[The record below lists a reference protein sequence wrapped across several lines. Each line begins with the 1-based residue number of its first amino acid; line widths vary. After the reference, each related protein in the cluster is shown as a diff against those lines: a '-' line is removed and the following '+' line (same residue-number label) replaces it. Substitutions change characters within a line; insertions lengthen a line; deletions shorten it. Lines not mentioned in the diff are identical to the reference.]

1 MVTGINQK
9 NMFSVLDEQQETQKT
24 QVVEQKT
31 QVVEQKTQVVEQ
43 KTQVVEQK
51 THVRSTF
58 KGREA
63 TPLVR
68 KAIQKTP
75 NNVESRDVK
84 EQTHNN
90 LQSTKFVVATRYL
103 ERGNAYNTNTS
114 NTRPPRPDYDP
125 ANYTCTKACT
135 RALLQENGKYGVCT
149 RTSCTF
155 AHSLD
160 ELRTTICRF
169 DASCKTING
178 TYRSDWTIDTS
189 KVCRYQ
195 HSNETKTAWSRR
207 TGQPIPALPQT
218 KICQPDAEA
227 QTLVHTHIKQL
238 HKLKQQQNLM
248 QQIHAHSYVAPTE
261 EIALTEEIAPQSLT
275 EEIAAP
281 QSQTEEIAPQS
292 QIEEVA
298 PQRPTEEIAPQRP
311 TEEIAP
317 QRLNEHVVYESR
329 ESYNHVFPSQ
339 NFEYSPRRNRSLS
352 PVRHNYEHV
361 ITVPTKEL
369 AEVVVKSM
377 FDREIYNFRIILG

>member
-75 NNVESRDVK
+75 NNVESRGVK

-103 ERGNAYNTNTS
+103 ERGNAYNTNAST
-114 NTRPPRPDYDP
+114 TRPPPRPDYDP

-238 HKLKQQQNLM
+238 HKLKQQQNLI
-248 QQIHAHSYVAPTE
+248 QQIHMHSYVAPTE

-281 QSQTEEIAPQS
+281 QSQTEEIAPQ
-292 QIEEVA
+292 
-298 PQRPTEEIAPQRP
+298 RPTEEIVELVDNAMVY
-311 TEEIAP
+311 TEAVAH
-317 QRLNEHVVYESR
+317 QRLNEHVVYEPR

>member
-9 NMFSVLDEQQETQKT
+9 NMFSVLDEQQET
-24 QVVEQKT
+24 
-31 QVVEQKTQVVEQ
+31 QKTQVVEQ

-75 NNVESRDVK
+75 NNVESRGVK

-103 ERGNAYNTNTS
+103 ERGNAYNTNAST
-114 NTRPPRPDYDP
+114 TRPPPRPDYDP

-227 QTLVHTHIKQL
+227 QTLVHTHIKQ
-238 HKLKQQQNLM
+238 QQNLI
-248 QQIHAHSYVAPTE
+248 QQIHMHSYVAPTE

-281 QSQTEEIAPQS
+281 QSQTEEIAPQ
-292 QIEEVA
+292 
-298 PQRPTEEIAPQRP
+298 RPTEEIVELVDNAMVY
-311 TEEIAP
+311 TEAVAP
-317 QRLNEHVVYESR
+317 QRLNEHVVYEPR

>member
-9 NMFSVLDEQQETQKT
+9 NMFSVLDEQQET
-24 QVVEQKT
+24 QKT

-75 NNVESRDVK
+75 NNVESRGVK

-103 ERGNAYNTNTS
+103 ERGNAYNTNAST
-114 NTRPPRPDYDP
+114 TRPPPRPDYDP

-248 QQIHAHSYVAPTE
+248 QQIHTHSYVALTEEIDPTE
-261 EIALTEEIAPQSLT
+261 EIALTEEIVL
-275 EEIAAP
+275 
-281 QSQTEEIAPQS
+281 TEEIAPQRPT
-292 QIEEVA
+292 EEIAPQRLTEEIA

-317 QRLNEHVVYESR
+317 QRLNDHVVYEQ
-329 ESYNHVFPSQ
+329 SYNHVFPSQ
-339 NFEYSPRRNRSLS
+339 NFEYSSSRRNRSLS

-369 AEVVVKSM
+369 AEVVVQSM
-377 FDREIYNFRIILG
+377 FDREIYNFRIILA

>member
-9 NMFSVLDEQQETQKT
+9 NMFSVLDEQQET
-24 QVVEQKT
+24 QKT

-103 ERGNAYNTNTS
+103 ERGNAYNTNAST
-114 NTRPPRPDYDP
+114 TRPPPRPDYDP

-169 DASCKTING
+169 DASCKTINC

-227 QTLVHTHIKQL
+227 QTLVHTHIKHL
-238 HKLKQQQNLM
+238 HKLKQQQNLI
-248 QQIHAHSYVAPTE
+248 QQIHTHSYVAPTEEIAPQRLTEEIAPTE
-261 EIALTEEIAPQSLT
+261 EIALTEEIAPQRLT
-275 EEIAAP
+275 EEI
-281 QSQTEEIAPQS
+281 
-292 QIEEVA
+292 A

-317 QRLNEHVVYESR
+317 QRLNDQ
-329 ESYNHVFPSQ
+329 SYNHVFPSQ
-339 NFEYSPRRNRSLS
+339 NFEYSSSRRNRSLS

-369 AEVVVKSM
+369 AEVVVQSM
-377 FDREIYNFRIILG
+377 FDREIYNFRIILA

>member
-24 QVVEQKT
+24 QAVEQKT
-31 QVVEQKTQVVEQ
+31 QEVEQKTQAVEQ
-43 KTQVVEQK
+43 KTQAVEQK
-51 THVRSTF
+51 TQTRSTF

-63 TPLVR
+63 TLLVR

-75 NNVESRDVK
+75 NNVESRSVK

-103 ERGNAYNTNTS
+103 ERGNAS
-114 NTRPPRPDYDP
+114 NTRPQRPDYNP

-149 RTSCTF
+149 RVSCTF

-178 TYRSDWTIDTS
+178 TYRSDWTTDTS
-189 KVCRYQ
+189 KVCQYQ

-218 KICQPDAEA
+218 KICQP
-227 QTLVHTHIKQL
+227 
-238 HKLKQQQNLM
+238 
-248 QQIHAHSYVAPTE
+248 
-261 EIALTEEIAPQSLT
+261 
-275 EEIAAP
+275 
-281 QSQTEEIAPQS
+281 
-292 QIEEVA
+292 EVV
-298 PQRPTEEIAPQRP
+298 PQRPTEVPQRP
-311 TEEIAP
+311 TEVP
-317 QRLNEHVVYESR
+317 QRPTNVPQRPVEERQTEVEERPTEVHQRHVEERHTEVEER
-329 ESYNHVFPSQ
+329 PTEVPQRPVEERQTEVEERPTEVPQRPVEERQTEDIAHQKPKEFYNHVFPSPSQSYTQ
-339 NFEYSPRRNRSLS
+339 NFEYSSRRNRSLS

>member
-1 MVTGINQK
+1 MVTSINQK

-24 QVVEQKT
+24 QAVEQKT
-31 QVVEQKTQVVEQ
+31 QEVEQKTQEVEQ
-43 KTQVVEQK
+43 KTQ
-51 THVRSTF
+51 TRSTF

-63 TPLVR
+63 TLLVR

-75 NNVESRDVK
+75 NNVESRSVK

-103 ERGNAYNTNTS
+103 ERGNAS
-114 NTRPPRPDYDP
+114 NTRPQRLDYNP

-149 RTSCTF
+149 RVSCTF

-178 TYRSDWTIDTS
+178 TYRSDWTTDTS
-189 KVCRYQ
+189 KVCQYQ

-218 KICQPDAEA
+218 KICQP
-227 QTLVHTHIKQL
+227 
-238 HKLKQQQNLM
+238 
-248 QQIHAHSYVAPTE
+248 
-261 EIALTEEIAPQSLT
+261 
-275 EEIAAP
+275 
-281 QSQTEEIAPQS
+281 
-292 QIEEVA
+292 EVV
-298 PQRPTEEIAPQRP
+298 PQRPTEVPQRP
-311 TEEIAP
+311 VEERQTEVEERPTEVHQRPVEERQTEVEERPTEIP
-317 QRLNEHVVYESR
+317 QRPVEERQTEDIAHQKPKEF
-329 ESYNHVFPSQ
+329 YNHVFPSPSQSYTQ
-339 NFEYSPRRNRSLS
+339 NFEYSSRRNRSLS

>member
-1 MVTGINQK
+1 MVTCINQK

-31 QVVEQKTQVVEQ
+31 H
-43 KTQVVEQK
+43 VVEQK
-51 THVRSTF
+51 THARSTF

-63 TPLVR
+63 IPLVR

-75 NNVESRDVK
+75 TNVESRAVK

-103 ERGNAYNTNTS
+103 ERGNTY
-114 NTRPPRPDYDP
+114 NTRPPPHPDYDP
-125 ANYTCTKACT
+125 ANYMCTKACT

-155 AHSLD
+155 AHSLN

-195 HSNETKTAWSRR
+195 HSNETKTAWSHR

-218 KICQPDAEA
+218 KICQPEA
-227 QTLVHTHIKQL
+227 HTH
-238 HKLKQQQNLM
+238 
-248 QQIHAHSYVAPTE
+248 AYVAPQRP
-261 EIALTEEIAPQSLT
+261 TEEIAPQRPT
-275 EEIAAP
+275 EEI
-281 QSQTEEIAPQS
+281 
-292 QIEEVA
+292 A

-317 QRLNEHVVYESR
+317 QRLNEHVVYEPR

-339 NFEYSPRRNRSLS
+339 KFEYSSRRNRSLS

-369 AEVVVKSM
+369 AEVVVQSM

>member
-24 QVVEQKT
+24 QAVEQKT
-31 QVVEQKTQVVEQ
+31 QAVEQKTQEAEQ
-43 KTQVVEQK
+43 KTQ
-51 THVRSTF
+51 TRSTF

-63 TPLVR
+63 TLLVR
-68 KAIQKTP
+68 KATQKTP
-75 NNVESRDVK
+75 NNVESRSVK

-90 LQSTKFVVATRYL
+90 SQSTKFVVATRYL
-103 ERGNAYNTNTS
+103 ERGNAYNTNAS
-114 NTRPPRPDYDP
+114 NTRPPPRPDYDP

-149 RTSCTF
+149 RVSCTF

-178 TYRSDWTIDTS
+178 TYRSDWTTDTS

-218 KICQPDAEA
+218 KICQP
-227 QTLVHTHIKQL
+227 
-238 HKLKQQQNLM
+238 
-248 QQIHAHSYVAPTE
+248 
-261 EIALTEEIAPQSLT
+261 
-275 EEIAAP
+275 
-281 QSQTEEIAPQS
+281 
-292 QIEEVA
+292 EVV
-298 PQRPTEEIAPQRP
+298 PQRPTEVPQRP
-311 TEEIAP
+311 TEVP
-317 QRLNEHVVYESR
+317 QRPVEERQTEVEERPTEVPQRPVEERQTEVEERPTEVPQRPVEERHTEAEERQTEDIAHQKPR
-329 ESYNHVFPSQ
+329 EFYNHVFPSPSQSYTQ
-339 NFEYSPRRNRSLS
+339 NVEYSSRRDRSLS